1 MKRQKNYEKCI
12 RKTKVLAIGDI
23 HGDIDLVERLVERVK
38 KENIDIII
46 LAGDLTFEERSV
58 EGLIGPFVKE
68 KKSVL
73 LIPGNHESGAT
84 IEFLAQKYNVK
95 NLHGYGFEKN
105 GIGFFGAGTA
115 NIGIHQIGDE
125 NIFRLLEKSHDE
137 IKNTQ
142 KKVMIT
148 HIHPLGSK
156 IDKLLGFQG
165 SKAVRDAIE
174 KFQPDITITAH
185 IHEMGGLQEKIG
197 KTKVIN
203 VSRKEVVFEI

>member
-1 MKRQKNYEKCI
+1 MKRQKNYEKHI
-12 RKTKVLAIGDI
+12 SKTKVLAIGDI

-46 LAGDLTFEERSV
+46 LAGDLTFEEKSV
-58 EGLIGPFVKE
+58 DGLIGPFVKE